1 MRGGELLGLDV
12 VKMISVVSMLIGEC
26 ENSWRTLE
34 LSGSAI
40 KFLPMLIVPISGDSD
55 FVAISIGLVNRPP
68 KIIVLSWILTFIQGS
83 GLRVSDE
90 NMKLWSVI

>member
-1 MRGGELLGLDV
+1 M
-12 VKMISVVSMLIGEC
+12 
-26 ENSWRTLE
+26 LE

-40 KFLPMLIVPISGDSD
+40 KFLPISIAPISGDSD

-68 KIIVLSWILTFIQGS
+68 KKIVLSWISTSIQGS

-90 NMKLWSVI
+90 KMKIWSVIKLSFSVMNGACGVCVRKIRPM